1 MSQRL
6 PTLPAM
12 RDLAEF
18 PMSSI
23 TLLWGLNDTY
33 KPSVLIRWRCAL
45 NF

>member
-6 PTLPAM
+6 AALCAG

-18 PMSSI
+18 PMASVA
-23 TLLWGLNDTY
+23 LLWGLDDTY
-33 KPSVLIRWRCAL
+33 KPSVLARCGCAL